1 MSLATMKK
9 KAQATSYRNHSGEGG
24 FSLNSSR
31 RVSSHSGDDAYQSL
45 FRGTGRRGFGIPPS
59 GPQQVNQSHYA
70 NYDPYNTPRPTN
82 KNNRA
87 LLNHKMRWLNGE
99 YPNNVVKSM
108 ERMDYETYMA
118 KLHLFKERPS
128 VPRSCFL
135 DKVAVIKDLTLPT
148 YETYQKTKLLE
159 NNCLPLQAKDMHY
172 PPAMQCNSSD
182 SQCYNMTYEEFLA
195 SVSCET

>member
-1 MSLATMKK
+1 
-9 KAQATSYRNHSGEGG
+9 
-24 FSLNSSR
+24 
-31 RVSSHSGDDAYQSL
+31 
-45 FRGTGRRGFGIPPS
+45 
-59 GPQQVNQSHYA
+59 
-70 NYDPYNTPRPTN
+70 
-82 KNNRA
+82 
-87 LLNHKMRWLNGE
+87 MRWLNGG

-135 DKVAVIKDLTLPT
+135 DKVAVTKDLSLPT